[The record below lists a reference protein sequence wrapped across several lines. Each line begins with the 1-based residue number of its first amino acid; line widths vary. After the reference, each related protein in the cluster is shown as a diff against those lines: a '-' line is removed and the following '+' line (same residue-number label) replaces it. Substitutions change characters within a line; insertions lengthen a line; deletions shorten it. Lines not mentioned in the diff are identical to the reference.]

1 MRFVVFGVGAIGG
14 MLGGKLARAGF
25 DVVGI
30 ARGKHLEVLQKTGL
44 TIETAAGDE
53 VAKFPCVAD
62 ASEIKFA
69 DDDVIIVSVK
79 TQDFMVACEKLRDA
93 GVHRQPIVCA
103 QNGVEAERIALRM
116 FPNVYGMCVR
126 LPTNFEKPGIIRSW
140 GHPHPGNLDIGR
152 FPKGKD
158 AVCDTVAAAL
168 IKAGYLA
175 EAHPEVMIPKYDKLL
190 GNLSNALQAVFG
202 RTPPATEYFPIL
214 KKEGEAVYKAAG
226 IDTFDATM
234 VGRPPKAMTE
244 TPVRGQTR
252 PGTSSWQSLVRGTG
266 TMESDYLNGEIILLG
281 RLHGVPTPAND
292 FFCRLAQ
299 KMATS
304 GAQPGSADPA
314 VVAAEFKKAME
325 EAEKLAG
332 ATRLTAAE

>member
-1 MRFVVFGVGAIGG
+1 MRFVLFGVGAIGG
-14 MLGGKLARAGF
+14 MLAGKLTRAGY
-25 DVVGI
+25 DCVGI
-30 ARGKHLEVLQKTGL
+30 ARGRHLETLQKDGL
-44 TIETAAGDE
+44 TIETASGDE
-53 VAKFPCVAD
+53 HSKFPCVAD
-62 ASEIKFA
+62 ASEIKFT
-69 DDDVIIVSVK
+69 DDDIIVISVK
-79 TQDFMVACEKLRDA
+79 TQDFMAACEKLRDA
-93 GVHRQPIVCA
+93 GVHKQPILCA
-103 QNGVEAERIALRM
+103 QNGVEAERMGLRM
-116 FPNVYGMCVR
+116 FPNVYGICVR
-126 LPTNFEKPGIIRSW
+126 LPTNFERPGIIRSW

-158 AVCDTVAAAL
+158 EVCEKVAAAL
-168 IKAGYLA
+168 IKAGYIA
-175 EAHPEVMIPKYDKLL
+175 EAHPDVMIPKYDKLL

-226 IDTFDATM
+226 INTFDPTM

-244 TPVRGQTR
+244 TPVKGQTR
-252 PGTSSWQSLVRGTG
+252 PGTSSWQSLLRGTG

-304 GAQPGSADPA
+304 GAKPGSGDPVAIAAD
-314 VVAAEFKKAME
+314 FKKAMA
-325 EAEKLAG
+325 EAEKDA
-332 ATRLTAAE
+332 AAARLTAAE

>member
-14 MLGGKLARAGF
+14 MLGGKLARAGY

-30 ARGKHLEVLQKTGL
+30 ARGKHLEALQKNGL
-44 TIETAAGDE
+44 TIETATGDE

-62 ASEIKFA
+62 ASEIKFT
-69 DDDVIIVSVK
+69 DDDVIIISVK
-79 TQDFMVACEKLRDA
+79 TQDFMAACEKLRDA
-93 GVHRQPIVCA
+93 GVHQQPIVCA
-103 QNGVEAERIALRM
+103 QNGVEAERIALRK

-158 AVCDTVAAAL
+158 AVCDAIAAAL

-175 EAHPEVMIPKYDKLL
+175 EAHPDVMVPKYDKLL

-226 IDTFDATM
+226 IDTFDPTM

-244 TPVRGQTR
+244 PPVKGQTR

-314 VVAAEFKKAME
+314 AVAAEFKKAME
-325 EAEKLAG
+325 EAEKSAG
-332 ATRLTAAE
+332 KTRLSAAE